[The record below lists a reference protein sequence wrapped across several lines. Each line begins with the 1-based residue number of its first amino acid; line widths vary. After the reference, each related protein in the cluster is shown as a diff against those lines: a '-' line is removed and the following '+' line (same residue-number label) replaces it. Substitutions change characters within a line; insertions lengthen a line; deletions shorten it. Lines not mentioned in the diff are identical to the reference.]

1 MQRFRVTDRARGSV
15 EVSAPN
21 WMAALGEGMAL
32 LGISGQVDRMSAEA
46 LPSGQIFVR
55 DNRTGAAYA
64 VLPLED
70 ATEYTE
76 DLDLTE
82 EVILALIVPASASD
96 EAEEVLRAPTL
107 EQATARALDA
117 AHALIA
123 SEAGSV
129 VLTRDDGTL
138 YFAAATGPGA
148 EMLANVSL
156 PAGTGIVGFS
166 VDRCTSVALKDAY
179 ADPRFFKP
187 VDTVTGT
194 RTRTLLCV
202 PVAAAGKVYG
212 CLELINA
219 LGEGGFSR
227 GAMSD
232 ACIVADALAL
242 RLARG

>member
-15 EVSAPN
+15 EVQAPN
-21 WMAALGEGMAL
+21 WMAALGEGMAR

-70 ATEYTE
+70 ASEYTE
-76 DLDLTE
+76 AVDLTE
-82 EVILALIVPASASD
+82 EVIVADIAPASASD
-96 EAEEVLRAPTL
+96 EAEEVLRAATV

-117 AHALIA
+117 AHALVA

-129 VLTRDDGTL
+129 VLAREDDTL

-202 PVAAAGKVYG
+202 PVALDGKVFG

-219 LGEGGFSR
+219 VSEGGFTRSD
-227 GAMSD
+227 MSD
-232 ACIVADALAL
+232 ACIVADALAQ

>member
-82 EVILALIVPASASD
+82 EVILAVIVPASASD

-107 EQATARALDA
+107 EHATARALDA

-156 PAGTGIVGFS
+156 PAGTGIVG
-166 VDRCTSVALKDAY
+166 
-179 ADPRFFKP
+179 
-187 VDTVTGT
+187 
-194 RTRTLLCV
+194 
-202 PVAAAGKVYG
+202 
-212 CLELINA
+212 
-219 LGEGGFSR
+219 
-227 GAMSD
+227 
-232 ACIVADALAL
+232 
-242 RLARG
+242 